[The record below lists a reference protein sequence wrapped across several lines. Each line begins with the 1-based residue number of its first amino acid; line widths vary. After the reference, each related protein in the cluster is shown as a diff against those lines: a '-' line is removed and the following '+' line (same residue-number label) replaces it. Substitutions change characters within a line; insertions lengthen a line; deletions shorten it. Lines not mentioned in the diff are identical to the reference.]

1 MVSKKKINKKVL
13 RNINLLSL
21 IFVSFCG
28 MTHTQQ
34 QTIIERVGVDTFET
48 KLNTLENA
56 FLIDVRTTAEYKS
69 GHINGATNIDFYQV
83 ENMKITFDN
92 LDRNQPMLIYCAA
105 GGRSNKTSVLMK
117 EMGFKQIYELS
128 NGINSWKA
136 AGKVISIE

>member
-92 LDRNQPMLIYCAA
+92 LDRNQPILIYCAA
-105 GGRSNKTSVLMK
+105 GGRSNKTGVLMK

-128 NGINSWKA
+128 SGINGWKA
-136 AGKVISIE
+136 AGKAVSIK

>member
-1 MVSKKKINKKVL
+1 MVTTIKINRKVL

-21 IFVSFCG
+21 IFFSMCCT
-28 MTHTQQ
+28 THTKKQI
-34 QTIIERVGVDTFET
+34 IIERVEVDTFET

-56 FLIDVRTTAEYKS
+56 FLIDVRTPPEYKS
-69 GHINGATNIDFYQV
+69 GHIYGATNIDFNQV

-105 GGRSNKTSVLMK
+105 GGRSSKTRVLMK

-128 NGINSWKA
+128 SGISGWKA
-136 AGKVISIE
+136 ASKALSIE

>member
-13 RNINLLSL
+13 RNIKLLSL
-21 IFVSFCG
+21 IFVSFCST
-28 MTHTQQ
+28 THTQQ
-34 QTIIERVGVDTFET
+34 QTIIERVEVDTFET

-56 FLIDVRTTAEYKS
+56 FLIDVRTPAEYKS

-83 ENMKITFDN
+83 KNMKITFDK
-92 LDRNQPMLIYCAA
+92 LDRNQPILIYCAA
-105 GGRSNKTSVLMK
+105 GGRSNKTGVLMK

-128 NGINSWKA
+128 SGINGWKA